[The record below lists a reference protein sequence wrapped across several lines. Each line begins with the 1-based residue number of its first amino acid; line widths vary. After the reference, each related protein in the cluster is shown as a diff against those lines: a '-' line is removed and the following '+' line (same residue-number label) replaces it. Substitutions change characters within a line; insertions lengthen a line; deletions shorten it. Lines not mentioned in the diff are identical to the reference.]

1 MTVFHKVH
9 DDTNELIFHSAKKL
23 SEVHWIK
30 ITKKYQIFATDGN
43 TYRWKYYLKNDWLND
58 RYLQVVLEMADM
70 YKIITN
76 CFHL

>member
-43 TYRWKYYLKNDWLND
+43 TNVKN
-58 RYLQVVLEMADM
+58 
-70 YKIITN
+70 TT
-76 CFHL
+76 